1 MFTIQKFSMLV
12 VSVITLSTTLQSQI
26 TLGTGTGDD
35 YLNTVTTAVPF
46 LRIAPDA
53 RSGGMADVG
62 IAISP
67 DANSIFW
74 NASKLVFIDDE
85 HPSGLSITYTP
96 WLKNLVNDIYLAYLN
111 GYWKVD
117 ELSALSASLRY
128 FSLGTI
134 TFTDN
139 SGNVLQDFRP
149 NEFAFDVAYSRKLTD
164 NFAAG
169 LNLKYLY
176 SNLATGQVVNGVEI
190 KPAQGVAADIS
201 MFYTNEFKTSGKD
214 SELGLGLN
222 ISNIGNK
229 ITYTSS
235 IEKDY
240 IPTNLGIGAS
250 YGVHFDDYNKL
261 TLAVDL
267 NKLMVP
273 TPDSAD
279 SDPQNGIPDFKEQ
292 GVVSGMFSSFGDAPN
307 GFSEELHEVIISTG
321 LEYWYDNKFAVRT
334 GYFYEHATKG
344 GRQFFTVGLGLRYN
358 VFGLDFSYLVP
369 TSNNQNPL
377 DNTLRFTLMF
387 NLDALQAEGGGG
399 DDEGADG

>member
-1 MFTIQKFSMLV
+1 MAIALIS
-12 VSVITLSTTLQSQI
+12 ITTNSNAQI
-26 TLGTGTGDD
+26 TIGSSGDD

-53 RSGGMADVG
+53 RAGGMADVG
-62 IAISP
+62 IATTP

-74 NASKLVFIDDE
+74 NASKMVFIDDE
-85 HPSGLSITYTP
+85 HPTGLSLTYTP

-117 ELSALSASLRY
+117 ELSAVSASLRY

-134 TFTDN
+134 TFTDA

-149 NEFAFDVAYSRKLTD
+149 NEFAFDVAYSRKLGD
-164 NFAAG
+164 NLSAG
-169 LNLKYLY
+169 LALKYLF

-190 KPAQGVAADIS
+190 KPARGIAADIS
-201 MFYTNEFKTSGKD
+201 MFYTNTFDTGDKD
-214 SELGLGLN
+214 SEIGIGLN

-240 IPTNLGIGAS
+240 IPTNLGIGVA
-250 YGVHFDDYNKL
+250 YGVNFDDYNKL
-261 TLAVDL
+261 TFALDL
-267 NKLMVP
+267 NKLLVP

-279 SDPQNGIPDFKEQ
+279 SNPQNGIPDFKEQ
-292 GVVSGMFSSFGDAPN
+292 TVVSGMLSSFGDAPN
-307 GFSEELHEVIISTG
+307 GISEELHEIIYSAG
-321 LEYWYDNKFAVRT
+321 LEYWYDEKFAVRT
-334 GYFYEHATKG
+334 GYFFEHATKG

-369 TSNNQNPL
+369 TSSNQNPL
-377 DNTLRFTLMF
+377 DNTLRFTLLF
-387 NLDALQAEGGGG
+387 NLDALGSEGGA
-399 DDEGADG
+399 EPAE

>member
-1 MFTIQKFSMLV
+1 MMNRFFALVV
-12 VSVITLSTTLQSQI
+12 VSVITFTTTTHAQI
-26 TLGTGTGDD
+26 AVGENFD
-35 YLNTVTTAVPF
+35 LNTVTTAVPF

-74 NASKLVFIDDE
+74 NASKLVFIDDKK
-85 HPSGLSITYTP
+85 PTGVSLTYTP
-96 WLKNLVNDIYLAYLN
+96 WLKNLVPDIYLAYLT

-117 ELSALSASLRY
+117 RLQALSASLRY

-134 TFTDN
+134 TFTDA
-139 SGNVLQDFRP
+139 SGNVLQDFDP
-149 NEFAFDVAYSRKLTD
+149 KEFAFDVAYSRLLAD
-164 NFAAG
+164 NLSAG

-176 SNLATGQVVNGVEI
+176 SNLATGQYVNGVEI
-190 KPAQGVAADIS
+190 KPANGVAADVS
-201 MFYTNEFKTSGKD
+201 LFYTNDFKTGDKKSNI
-214 SELGLGLN
+214 GLGMN

-235 IEKDY
+235 IEKDF
-240 IPTNLGIGAS
+240 IPTNLGLGAA
-250 YGVHFDDYNKL
+250 YGVEFDDYNKL
-261 TLAVDL
+261 TIALDF
-267 NKLMVP
+267 NKLLVP
-273 TPDSAD
+273 TPDSTD
-279 SDPQNGIPDFKEQ
+279 TNPNNGILDYKEKS
-292 GVVSGMFSSFGDAPN
+292 VVSGILGSFSDAPN
-307 GFSEELHEVIISTG
+307 GFSEELHEVIVSTG

-344 GRQFFTVGLGLRYN
+344 GRQFFTVGLGLRYS

-369 TSNNQNPL
+369 SGNAQNPL

-387 NLDALQAEGGGG
+387 DFSAFKSDSGT
-399 DDEGADG
+399 DEGTTE

>member
-1 MFTIQKFSMLV
+1 MRNIKNLLLLV
-12 VSVITLSTTLQSQI
+12 VSTITLTLTTNAQI
-26 TLGTGTGDD
+26 TLGNGTGDS

-85 HPSGLSITYTP
+85 HPSGISITYTP
-96 WLKNLVNDIYLAYLN
+96 WLKNLVNDIYLAYLT

-117 ELSALSASLRY
+117 ELQALSASLRY

-134 TFTDN
+134 TFTDA
-139 SGNVLQDFRP
+139 SGNILQDFRP
-149 NEFAFDVAYSRKLTD
+149 NEFAFDLAYSRKLAD
-164 NFAAG
+164 NLSAG

-190 KPAQGVAADIS
+190 KPAQGVAADLS
-201 MFYTNEFKTSGKD
+201 MFYTNTFKTNGKKSD
-214 SELGLGLN
+214 LGLGLN
-222 ISNIGNK
+222 ISDIGNK

-240 IPTNLGIGAS
+240 IPTNLGLGAA
-250 YGVHFDDYNKL
+250 YGINFDDYNKL
-261 TLAVDL
+261 TLALDL
-267 NKLMVP
+267 NKLLVP
-273 TPDSAD
+273 TPDTTD

-292 GVVSGMFSSFGDAPN
+292 TVISGMLSSFGDAPN
-307 GFSEELHEVIISTG
+307 GFSEEMHEIIIAAG
-321 LEYWYDNKFAVRT
+321 LEYWYDQKFAVRT
-334 GYFYEHATKG
+334 GYFYEDDTKG

-387 NLDALQAEGGGG
+387 NLDALKNEGGGG
-399 DDEGADG
+399 DTGTGE

>member
-1 MFTIQKFSMLV
+1 MLTIQKISMLV
-12 VSVITLSTTLQSQI
+12 VSVITLSTSVQAQI
-26 TLGTGTGDD
+26 TIGSGTGDD

-62 IAISP
+62 IAITP

-149 NEFAFDVAYSRKLTD
+149 NEFAFDVAYARKLTD
-164 NFAAG
+164 NFSAG

-176 SNLATGQVVNGVEI
+176 SNLIQ
-190 KPAQGVAADIS
+190 
-201 MFYTNEFKTSGKD
+201 
-214 SELGLGLN
+214 
-222 ISNIGNK
+222 
-229 ITYTSS
+229 
-235 IEKDY
+235 
-240 IPTNLGIGAS
+240 NL
-250 YGVHFDDYNKL
+250 FRW
-261 TLAVDL
+261 
-267 NKLMVP
+267 
-273 TPDSAD
+273 
-279 SDPQNGIPDFKEQ
+279 F
-292 GVVSGMFSSFGDAPN
+292 
-307 GFSEELHEVIISTG
+307 
-321 LEYWYDNKFAVRT
+321 
-334 GYFYEHATKG
+334 
-344 GRQFFTVGLGLRYN
+344 
-358 VFGLDFSYLVP
+358 
-369 TSNNQNPL
+369 
-377 DNTLRFTLMF
+377 
-387 NLDALQAEGGGG
+387 
-399 DDEGADG
+399 

>member
-1 MFTIQKFSMLV
+1 MMNRFFALVV
-12 VSVITLSTTLQSQI
+12 VSVITFTTTTHAQI
-26 TLGTGTGDD
+26 AVGENFD
-35 YLNTVTTAVPF
+35 LNTVTTAVPF

-85 HPSGLSITYTP
+85 KPTGVSLTYTP
-96 WLKNLVNDIYLAYLN
+96 WLKNLVPDIYLAYLT

-117 ELSALSASLRY
+117 ELQALSASLRY

-134 TFTDN
+134 TFTDA
-139 SGNVLQDFRP
+139 SGNVLQDFDP
-149 NEFAFDVAYSRKLTD
+149 KEFAFDVAYSRKLAD
-164 NFAAG
+164 NLSAG

-176 SNLATGQVVNGVEI
+176 SNLATGQYVNGVEI
-190 KPAQGVAADIS
+190 KPANGVAADVS
-201 MFYTNEFKTSGKD
+201 LFYTNDFKTGDKKSNI
-214 SELGLGLN
+214 GLGMN

-235 IEKDY
+235 IEKDF
-240 IPTNLGIGAS
+240 IPTNLGLGAA
-250 YGVHFDDYNKL
+250 YGVEFDDYNKL
-261 TLAVDL
+261 TIALDF
-267 NKLMVP
+267 NKLLVP
-273 TPDSAD
+273 TPDS
-279 SDPQNGIPDFKEQ
+279 SDINPNNGILDYKEKS
-292 GVVSGMFSSFGDAPN
+292 VVSGILGSFSDAPN
-307 GFSEELHEVIISTG
+307 GFSEELHEVIVSTG

-344 GRQFFTVGLGLRYN
+344 GRQFFTVGLGLRYS

-369 TSNNQNPL
+369 SGNAQNPL

-387 NLDALQAEGGGG
+387 DFSAFKSDAGGEEGTT
-399 DDEGADG
+399 E